1 MAMTADE
8 LVEKV
13 QAELRQICRAED
25 NGAQLDD
32 WVWDH
37 LRNIQWAIN
46 DYRNRDFKK
55 SEPDPFS

>member
-13 QAELRQICRAED
+13 QAELRQICRVED